1 MSDPKQKISADV
13 AMAFG
18 RDVYYGHGKIEIL
31 PKVVG
36 TEDGPEGEVTA
47 NITPDFET
55 GIGDWSVDQIAFF
68 LKVGTKPDYE
78 AAEGLMAEAIRDGL
92 SHLSGDDLEAIA
104 QYIKSLP
111 PISNKVAR

>member
-1 MSDPKQKISADV
+1 MW
-13 AMAFG
+13 MA
-18 RDVYYGHGKIEIL
+18 
-31 PKVVG
+31 G
-36 TEDGPEGEVTA
+36 TEESLEREIAA

-78 AAEGLMAEAIRDGL
+78 AAEVLMAEAIEDGL
-92 SHLSGDDLEAIA
+92 SHLSGDDLKAIA

-111 PISNKVAR
+111 PISNNVAR